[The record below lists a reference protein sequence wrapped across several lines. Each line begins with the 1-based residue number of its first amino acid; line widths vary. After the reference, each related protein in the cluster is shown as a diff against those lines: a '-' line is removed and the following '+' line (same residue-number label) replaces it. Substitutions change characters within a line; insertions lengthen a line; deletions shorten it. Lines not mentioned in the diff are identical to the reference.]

1 MQVDRY
7 IYNLSHRVFPVKT
20 LLESGTEPVSG
31 LLGFQAPTLTSRFIR
46 GCVSPLRRCT
56 LVTPSDPPRSRL
68 NHGKA
73 RLPVMA
79 AVASSRSKR
88 LEPGKSARGAVVSTV
103 TRLMKS
109 MSLFDCLHF
118 LS

>member
-56 LVTPSDPPRSRL
+56 LVSAANDPSVFKSWRRPL
-68 NHGKA
+68 LG
-73 RLPVMA
+73 L
-79 AVASSRSKR
+79 SS
-88 LEPGKSARGAVVSTV
+88 G
-103 TRLMKS
+103 
-109 MSLFDCLHF
+109 
-118 LS
+118 